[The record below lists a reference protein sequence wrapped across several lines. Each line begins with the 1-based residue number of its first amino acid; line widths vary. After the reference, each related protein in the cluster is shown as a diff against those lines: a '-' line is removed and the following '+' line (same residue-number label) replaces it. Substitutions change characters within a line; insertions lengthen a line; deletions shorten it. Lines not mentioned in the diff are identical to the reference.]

1 MSEAGP
7 VSGQQETGSA
17 DTVLVQVVP
26 VKATQEIGWGSS
38 QVEAFRGR
46 LEDVREAVVSGA
58 RAVADS
64 LGGLPSAE
72 GWRLGE
78 VSGSFGICL
87 TAEAGVILTKASAAA
102 TFEVT
107 VTFQRE

>member
-1 MSEAGP
+1 VDGVSEPGA
-7 VSGQQETGSA
+7 A
-17 DTVLVQVVP
+17 DRVLVQVVP
-26 VKATQEIGWGSS
+26 VEGGREIGWGSS
-38 QVEAFRGR
+38 RVEAFQNR
-46 LEDVREAVVSGA
+46 LSDVREAVITGA

-64 LGGLPSAE
+64 LPGLPSAA

-87 TAEAGVILTKASAAA
+87 TAEGGVILTKASAAV